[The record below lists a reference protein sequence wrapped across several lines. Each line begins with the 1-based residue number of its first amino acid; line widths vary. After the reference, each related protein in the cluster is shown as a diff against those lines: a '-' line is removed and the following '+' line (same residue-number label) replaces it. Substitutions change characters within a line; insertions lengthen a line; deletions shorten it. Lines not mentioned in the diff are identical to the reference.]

1 MKYFEALEMVKII
14 KSNVSY
20 NISSIIDIKLTYF
33 MSNDLF
39 FALNKLQMAEW
50 ITPYRVTSNQD
61 TSWIIYIDN
70 R

>member
-1 MKYFEALEMVKII
+1 MKYFEALERVKLI
-14 KSNVSY
+14 KSY
-20 NISSIIDIKLTYF
+20 RNICSIISIKLNYL
-33 MSNDLF
+33 MSNNLF

>member
-1 MKYFEALEMVKII
+1 MKYFEALERVKLI
-14 KSNVSY
+14 KSY
-20 NISSIIDIKLTYF
+20 RNICSIISIKLNYL
-33 MSNDLF
+33 MSNNLF

-50 ITPYRVTSNQD
+50 ITPYSVTSNQD

>member
-14 KSNVSY
+14 KSY
-20 NISSIIDIKLTYF
+20 RNISTIMSIKLNYL
-33 MSNDLF
+33 MSNNLF

>member
-1 MKYFEALEMVKII
+1 MKHFEALEMAKLI
-14 KSNVSY
+14 KSIAIYSQHQVE
-20 NISSIIDIKLTYF
+20 LFF
-33 MSNDLF
+33 MFINLF

-50 ITPYRVTSNQD
+50 ITPYCVTSNQD